1 MKKPG
6 KRQSPVRQSLRLQQK
21 AKKSEADAKSIEQ
34 FSTGTSAM
42 DQHQRLIE
50 PEDAGVVD
58 VPDTTQ
64 NSSSPLCLMDLPVE
78 VRMIILR
85 YLLKG
90 SFEDCHNGLLFELP
104 TCLLNSPGQLRIL
117 EYFDY
122 EGYLHWPSTSTRQFS
137 LTPSVLRTCKQLE
150 QEGLDV
156 LYKENAVG
164 ITFLYQFVDEE
175 RPDVGFY
182 SRPYCFGEQTLE
194 KVFQR
199 YPKLRKIEKWHCRI
213 YVGPATQ
220 PAERSLVRSIRYIVR
235 ELRRLPTLEEL
246 QVSWVN
252 AAVAAT
258 KTDYARPH
266 AAERVIAFF
275 HSVPCK
281 TFKVETDHPLR
292 DGFVEEVHRY
302 QTQIINRTYEDLTG
316 SFLTICCCYEF
327 LFKRCR
333 LCFHDQPGTNS
344 GVPRR
349 DSTYL
354 FRSVSDPYS
363 PRLQSSPI
371 AHPFIWRTSA
381 SPALHMHREL
391 TRFRRKVE
399 IDKCYVK
406 LKEMYG
412 ITIKEVKV
420 VAVPCEHIRDG
431 SMGTSEW
438 LQHNQ
443 QLLERFNDELEG
455 ALKNFPHVEQEK
467 ESPVPAKSHLSSQS

>member
-1 MKKPG
+1 
-6 KRQSPVRQSLRLQQK
+6 
-21 AKKSEADAKSIEQ
+21 
-34 FSTGTSAM
+34 M

-90 SFEDCHNGLLFELP
+90 SFEDCHNGFLFEIP
-104 TCLLNSPGQLRIL
+104 TWLLDSSGQLRML

-122 EGYLHWPSTSTRQFS
+122 EDYLRRPSTSTRQFS

-150 QEGLDV
+150 QEGVDV

-164 ITFLYQFVDEE
+164 ITFLYQFFDEE
-175 RPDVGFY
+175 QSDVGFY
-182 SRPYCFGEQTLE
+182 YRSYCLGEPTLE
-194 KVFQR
+194 KAFQR
-199 YPKLRKIEKWHCRI
+199 YPKLKKIEKWHCRI
-213 YVGPATQ
+213 HVGTTTQ
-220 PAERSLVRSIRYIVR
+220 PAERSSLYSIRYIVR
-235 ELRRLPTLEEL
+235 ELRRLPTLREL

-252 AAVAAT
+252 AAADAT
-258 KTDYARPH
+258 KTDYARLHTAEH
-266 AAERVIAFF
+266 AIAFF

-292 DGFVEEVHRY
+292 DGFIEEVRRY
-302 QTQIINRTYEDLTG
+302 QTQISQGPSEQSAAVMNSSSSVADFVFTINLELVREYL
-316 SFLTICCCYEF
+316 
-327 LFKRCR
+327 
-333 LCFHDQPGTNS
+333 
-344 GVPRR
+344 GVTRR
-349 DSTYL
+349 
-354 FRSVSDPYS
+354 
-363 PRLQSSPI
+363 PI
-371 AHPFIWRTSA
+371 TLE
-381 SPALHMHREL
+381 LHMYHEL
-391 TRFRRKVE
+391 TEFRRKVE

-406 LKEMYG
+406 LKELYE

-467 ESPVPAKSHLSSQS
+467 ESPVPAKCHLSSQS